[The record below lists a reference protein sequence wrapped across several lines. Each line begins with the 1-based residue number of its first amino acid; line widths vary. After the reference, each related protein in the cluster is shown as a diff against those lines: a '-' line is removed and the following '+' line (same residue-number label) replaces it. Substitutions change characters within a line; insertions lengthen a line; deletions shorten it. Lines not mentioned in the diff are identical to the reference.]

1 VPRVLGIFCL
11 AAAVLGAATPA
22 GAHAAHG
29 ATRAQWNH
37 VARCESGGNW
47 HLNTGNGYYGG
58 LQMSSRTWASF
69 GGHRY
74 ARRADLASRSNQI
87 DVANRIFA
95 ADGWRPWRACAP
107 KGSGRRG

>member
-1 VPRVLGIFCL
+1 MLTP
-11 AAAVLGAATPA
+11 AAARAAQ
-22 GAHAAHG
+22 G

-47 HLNTGNGYYGG
+47 HLNTGNGDYGG
-58 LQMSSRTWASF
+58 LQMSASTWASF
-69 GGHRY
+69 GGRRY
-74 ARRADLASRSNQI
+74 ARRADLASRSKQI

-107 KGSGRRG
+107 DAKGRRG